1 MPERFIV
8 PQFIDTE
15 DKIWGP
21 VTVRQFIIIIA
32 GLLFGFIAYKL
43 SDFGLFIFWVIII
56 SLFVGIFAFY
66 KVNGAPFHTFA
77 LNFIETTFKKPALRI
92 WKKEHIKQE
101 EFKTKQDKKKK
112 GDGDTGP
119 IAPKKFVSSS
129 KLSELSLIID
139 TGGVY
144 KGEQQAN
151 QDHQVNFSNSNSNTQ
166 L

>member
-21 VTVRQFIIIIA
+21 ITVRQFVMILV
-32 GLLFGFIAYKL
+32 GMLFGFIAYKL
-43 SDFGLFIFWVIII
+43 ADFSLFLFSAIII
-56 SLFVGIFAFY
+56 AIFVGVFAFY

-77 LNFIETTFKKPALRI
+77 LNFIETTFKKPALRV
-92 WKKEHIKQE
+92 WHKQHIKTE
-101 EFKTKQDKKKK
+101 EYKSKKDKDTKQE
-112 GDGDTGP
+112 
-119 IAPKKFVSSS
+119 IIVPKRLVSSR

-144 KGEQQAN
+144 KGER
-151 QDHQVNFSNSNSNTQ
+151 QVNAENNVSFSDKNI
-166 L
+166 

>member
-21 VTVRQFIIIIA
+21 ITVRQFVIILA

-43 SDFGLFIFWVIII
+43 SDFSLFIFWVIFIAF
-56 SLFVGIFAFY
+56 FVGVFAFY

-77 LNFIETTFKKPALRI
+77 LNFIDSTFKKPALRVWHKEYI
-92 WKKEHIKQE
+92 KVQEFKSKKENQNPQVSIAHKQM
-101 EFKTKQDKKKK
+101 
-112 GDGDTGP
+112 
-119 IAPKKFVSSS
+119 VSSR

-144 KGEQQAN
+144 KGEKQAN
-151 QDHQVNFSNSNSNTQ
+151 EEHWVGFSNKKIND
-166 L
+166 

>member
-21 VTVRQFIIIIA
+21 ITVRQFVIILA

-43 SDFGLFIFWVIII
+43 SDFSLFIFWVIFIAF
-56 SLFVGIFAFY
+56 FVGIFAFY

-77 LNFIETTFKKPALRI
+77 LNFIETTFKKPSLRV
-92 WKKEHIKQE
+92 WHKEHIQVQ
-101 EFKTKQDKKKK
+101 EFKSKKEKEEKNLPVAHKQML
-112 GDGDTGP
+112 
-119 IAPKKFVSSS
+119 SSR

-144 KGEQQAN
+144 KGEKFVNEEHMVNAN
-151 QDHQVNFSNSNSNTQ
+151 KRN
-166 L
+166 

>member
-32 GLLFGFIAYKL
+32 GVLFGFIAYKL
-43 SDFGLFIFWVIII
+43 SDFGLFIFWAVIIG
-56 SLFVGIFAFY
+56 LFVGVFAFY

-77 LNFIETTFKKPALRI
+77 LNFIETTFKKPAVRV
-92 WKKEHIKQE
+92 WQKQYIKQQ
-101 EFKTKQDKKKK
+101 EFRTKQDKKKK
-112 GDGDTGP
+112 GEENQGP
-119 IAPKKFVSSS
+119 VAPKRFVTSS

-151 QDHQVNFSNSNSNTQ
+151 QDNQVTFSNNNTNKKS
-166 L
+166 